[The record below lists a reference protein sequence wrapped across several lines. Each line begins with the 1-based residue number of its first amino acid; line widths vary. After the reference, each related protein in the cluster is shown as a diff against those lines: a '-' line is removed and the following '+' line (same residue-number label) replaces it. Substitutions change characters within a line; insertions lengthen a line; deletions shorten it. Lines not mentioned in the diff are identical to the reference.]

1 MVFSEIVLENIRC
14 DNCFDRIKVRLKNL
28 TGVFS
33 VVVDEETATLKI
45 EHNTSIKRVEIVSLL
60 MHMGYAELEKINK

>member
-1 MVFSEIVLENIRC
+1 MTISEIVLENIKC
-14 DNCFDRIKVRLKNL
+14 DNCYDRIKVRLKNL

-33 VVVDEETATLKI
+33 VAVDKEFASLKI

-60 MHMGYAELEKINK
+60 MHMGYSELRQNNK

>member
-1 MVFSEIVLENIRC
+1 MAISEIVLENIKC
-14 DNCFDRIKVRLKNL
+14 DNCYDRIKIRLKNL

-33 VVVDEETATLKI
+33 VVVNKEFATLKI

-60 MHMGYAELEKINK
+60 MHMGYSELRQNNK

>member
-1 MVFSEIVLENIRC
+1 MAISEIVLENIKC
-14 DNCFDRIKVRLKNL
+14 DNCYDRINIRLKNL

-33 VVVDEETATLKI
+33 VVVDKEFASLKI

-60 MHMGYAELEKINK
+60 MHMGYSELRQNNK